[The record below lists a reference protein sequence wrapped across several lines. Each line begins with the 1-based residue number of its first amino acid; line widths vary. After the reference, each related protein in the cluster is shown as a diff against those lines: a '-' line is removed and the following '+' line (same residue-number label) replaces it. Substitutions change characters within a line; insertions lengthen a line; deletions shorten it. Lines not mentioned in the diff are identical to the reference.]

1 MSSSGLWFE
10 AGTAAPAVVCR
21 KLAEIGFRRHAFAVR
36 QPEVDVR
43 VEREEAVARLA
54 PCHGRLQSELG
65 MAARSTHVAQQ
76 VHGDVVAVI
85 PKGKYGAASR
95 VIHAGADALIT
106 NDENVCLGIYTA
118 DCCAVFI
125 VDPVSRAVALV
136 HSGAKGTALRIVSKA
151 LESMHRHFGCQVS
164 QLVVALSPCIRP
176 PLYEVDFARC
186 IFDEC
191 REAGV
196 AQIWDGGECTGRDTA
211 LYYSYRME
219 RGLTGRM
226 LALLGS

>member
-1 MSSSGLWFE
+1 MSSSGLWLD
-10 AGTAAPAVVCR
+10 AGTSTPAVVCG
-21 KLAEIGFRRHAFAVR
+21 KLAEIGFSRHAFALR
-36 QPEVDVR
+36 QPAVDVR

-54 PCHGRLQSELG
+54 PYHGRLQAELG
-65 MAARSTHVAQQ
+65 MAARSTHFAQQ

-85 PKGKYGAASR
+85 AKGRCEASAR
-95 VIHAGADALIT
+95 VMHAGADALIT

-125 VDPVSRAVALV
+125 VDPVNRAIGLV

-151 LESMHRHFGCQVS
+151 IEAMQRHFGCRMS

-186 IFDEC
+186 IVGEC

-196 AQIWDGGECTGRDTA
+196 AQVWDGGECTGRETA
-211 LYYSYRME
+211 RYYSYRME
-219 RGLTGRM
+219 KGLTGRM